1 MEKVELSRFQTQG
14 ILGTGADYEVRSAL
28 DQETGKQVVLKRP
41 MPQMIS
47 RRLHGSTEAR
57 TERMLQ
63 FFQEFGDAICGVV
76 PPIGYTDPGNHD
88 EFYGDSL
95 GQEYRVIVEERA
107 AGIPL
112 LVGDMMARITGV
124 PIGVGQNLFA
134 LFPIS
139 QPEGQ
144 CRFPVHQQLMDTEES
159 FFNAGYVLLDLR
171 PQNLF
176 YQPASG
182 RITIV
187 DCADLVSANGETKP
201 GSRTPRDIHDFYL
214 ELLKFYTTPKSPPEQ
229 AADYREPY
237 GLRPVVRFEQE
248 LDEMADGFRE
258 ASGPGE
264 DAMLH
269 LISRVRERGYSDFE
283 RFRQDLNAYL
293 EAVSARNQSLSDSG
307 QARQA
312 WSEALGWLKGD
323 HWQRYIFD
331 PEAELAAFDL

>member
-1 MEKVELSRFQTQG
+1 MKKVELRRFQTQG

-47 RRLHGSTEAR
+47 RRLHAGTEAR

-63 FFQEFGDAICGVV
+63 FFQEVGHAILGVV
-76 PPIGYTDPGNHD
+76 PPVGYTDPGNHD
-88 EFYGDSL
+88 EFYGDSI

-112 LVGDMMARITGV
+112 LVGEIMARITGV
-124 PIGVGQNLFA
+124 PIGLGQNLFA
-134 LFPIS
+134 LFPLF

-144 CRFPVHQQLMDTEES
+144 ERFPVHQQLMDTEES

-187 DCADLVSANGETKP
+187 DCADLISANGETKP

-214 ELLKFYTTPKSPPEQ
+214 ELLKFYTTPKSRRNRPPNI
-229 AADYREPY
+229 ASPTGCVLWSNLNRNWTRWRTDFGNLPA
-237 GLRPVVRFEQE
+237 PVKTPCFT
-248 LDEMADGFRE
+248 
-258 ASGPGE
+258 
-264 DAMLH
+264 
-269 LISRVRERGYSDFE
+269 
-283 RFRQDLNAYL
+283 
-293 EAVSARNQSLSDSG
+293 
-307 QARQA
+307 
-312 WSEALGWLKGD
+312 
-323 HWQRYIFD
+323 
-331 PEAELAAFDL
+331 